1 MSDIPK
7 EPESDWNKWQP
18 KYINAKEFYY
28 HTHMNLVQL
37 RDTLREL
44 QISHTNKV
52 LDRIDVDVLKS
63 ECNEAKDVI
72 DYIMRK

>member
-18 KYINAKEFYY
+18 KYINPKELYY
-28 HTHMNLVQL
+28 HTHVNLEQL
-37 RDTLREL
+37 RDALRQL
-44 QISHTNKV
+44 GIAHANKV

-63 ECNEAKDVI
+63 ECNEAKNVI
-72 DYIMRK
+72 QHIMEK